1 MSQTEPSP
9 KGHFY
14 IDFSSKKWYTR
25 TSKKNEN
32 KKQQKT
38 GRKTMLNAIGV
49 TVRFGKRVLFEDV
62 NIKFGKGNCYGI
74 IGANGAGKSTTIKML
89 TGLLSPTSGQVVV
102 NGIVPNEKRI
112 ENNK

>member
-38 GRKTMLNAIGV
+38 TKNREENNVKCNRSNSTIW
-49 TVRFGKRVLFEDV
+49 K
-62 NIKFGKGNCYGI
+62 
-74 IGANGAGKSTTIKML
+74 KSTI
-89 TGLLSPTSGQVVV
+89 
-102 NGIVPNEKRI
+102 
-112 ENNK
+112 